1 MTKEEALQA
10 IKLLSAL
17 ESWAFS
23 QSARLP
29 DYLVED
35 IQRSMEVLERIL
47 LDAPQEKYTY
57 GTPLMD
63 AMTKDHVPPQRPWV
77 NMTEDEVDQG
87 LLRTNYAMKTAEAW
101 RHGVEWAQ
109 FNLMRKNT

>member
-23 QSARLP
+23 QSNRLP

-35 IQRSMEVLERIL
+35 IQRSVRALERIVL
-47 LDAPQEKYTY
+47 EEK
-57 GTPLMD
+57 
-63 AMTKDHVPPQRPWV
+63 V
-77 NMTEDEVDQG
+77 
-87 LLRTNYAMKTAEAW
+87 
-101 RHGVEWAQ
+101 
-109 FNLMRKNT
+109 